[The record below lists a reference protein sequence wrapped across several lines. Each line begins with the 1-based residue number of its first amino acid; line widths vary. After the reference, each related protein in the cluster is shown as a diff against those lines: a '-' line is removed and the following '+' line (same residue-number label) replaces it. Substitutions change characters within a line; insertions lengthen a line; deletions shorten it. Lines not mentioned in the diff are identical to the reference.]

1 MAGSSI
7 IGNPIV
13 ISGPYTGKV
22 FIDQVKSVKVE
33 NVEWYSWASGA
44 TATMTKK
51 TGGGKLYGHIRPT
64 LSGQTATRSFDGI
77 WFRDPYMTCTS
88 GVMLIYR
95 AGN

>member
-22 FIDQVKSVKVE
+22 FIDQVKSVKAE
-33 NVEWYSWASGA
+33 NIEWYSWASGA

-51 TGGGKLYGHIRPT
+51 TGAGKLYAHIRPT
-64 LSGQTATRSFDGI
+64 LSGITVSRDLDGI

-88 GVMLIYR
+88 GVMLVYR